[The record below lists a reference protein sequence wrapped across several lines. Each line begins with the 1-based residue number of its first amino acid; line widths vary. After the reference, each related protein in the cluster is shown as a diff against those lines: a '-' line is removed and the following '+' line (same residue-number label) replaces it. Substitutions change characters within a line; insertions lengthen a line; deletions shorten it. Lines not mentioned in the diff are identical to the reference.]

1 MTKEIVAD
9 LATALNKAVGEA
21 RSYGVAFS
29 DSTEKFIANALRK
42 YSAQLAKDEAKSVR
56 VTDKGVKVGVT
67 MFTSC
72 WNCVHRTECWGE
84 NDYSK
89 YPTKNSCIR
98 LKSRKEA

>member
-29 DSTEKFIANALRK
+29 GSTEKFIALALRN
-42 YSAQLAKDEAKSVR
+42 YSAQLANDEAKSVR

-84 NDYSK
+84 MDDSK
-89 YPTKNSCIR
+89 YTTKNSCIR
-98 LKSRKEA
+98 FKSRKAV

>member
-1 MTKEIVAD
+1 MKKEIVAD

-29 DSTEKFIANALRK
+29 DSTEKFIALALRN

-72 WNCVHRTECWGE
+72 WNCARRTECWGE
-84 NDYSK
+84 RDDSK
-89 YPTKNSCIR
+89 YATNNSCVR
-98 LKSRKEA
+98 FKSRKAV

>member
-29 DSTEKFIANALRK
+29 GSTEKFIALALRN

-56 VTDKGVKVGVT
+56 VTDNGVKVGVT

-84 NDYSK
+84 NDDSK

-98 LKSRKEA
+98 FKSRKAV